1 MRRQRVFETVLW
13 PRHPRGTG
21 RWEAFAI
28 DASLIKGGCQPA
40 ERDRTQE
47 GLPPEA
53 TGRAVEEYIA
63 VLDDA
68 AFGAATDV
76 APKFVSQAD
85 PAARWTG
92 AHGGQAF
99 FAYSTAHLINV
110 DLLAAGPT
118 AAIIDGISAL
128 QSGEAIVSTVIQS
141 NTQNGHFPHWKLK
154 TGGVIMP
161 DERLSWV
168 QTIVSGL
175 QHGVAMAG
183 GTIIAPLIMGF
194 DPNLALFF
202 SGVGTLIFFLV
213 VGGRVPSYLGS
224 SFSFIAVVIAASAY
238 SGHGPNPN
246 LDVALG
252 GIVAAGVLYGIIAL
266 IVMQSGVGWV
276 ERLMPPVVTGAVVA
290 AIGLNLAPVA
300 VKAVSGSQFDT
311 CIGLI
316 TVVIVGLVAVSAPG
330 LWRRLPVI
338 IGAIA
343 GYLLYLLLAN
353 VLGLGKPIDYAAL
366 AAAPWIGLPK
376 FTAPSFHAN
385 AVFLIAPVAIILVAE
400 NLGHIKAIGAMTGR
414 SLDPFLGRAFLGDS
428 LATIVSAL
436 GGGPGVTTYAENI
449 GVMAATRVYS
459 TLLFVVAAVVSILLG
474 FSPKF
479 GALILSI
486 PAPVIGGLSLVL
498 FGLIAA
504 MAGRIWVENR
514 VDFSNPQNL
523 IAVATALTAGAGDLT
538 LKFGNFTM
546 GGIGTATFG
555 AIILYQIF
563 GWSKAKD

>member
-1 MRRQRVFETVLW
+1 M
-13 PRHPRGTG
+13 
-21 RWEAFAI
+21 
-28 DASLIKGGCQPA
+28 
-40 ERDRTQE
+40 
-47 GLPPEA
+47 
-53 TGRAVEEYIA
+53 A

-76 APKFVSQAD
+76 APKFVSPAD
-85 PAARWTG
+85 PAARVP
-92 AHGGQAF
+92 GGQAF

-118 AAIIDGISAL
+118 AAILDGISAL

-252 GIVAAGVLYGIIAL
+252 GIGAAGVLYGIIAL

-300 VKAVSGSQFDT
+300 VKAVSGSQLDT

-316 TVVIVGLVAVSAPG
+316 TVVIVGLVVVSAPG

-353 VLGLGKPIDYAAL
+353 VIGLGKPID
-366 AAAPWIGLPK
+366 
-376 FTAPSFHAN
+376 
-385 AVFLIAPVAIILVAE
+385 
-400 NLGHIKAIGAMTGR
+400 
-414 SLDPFLGRAFLGDS
+414 
-428 LATIVSAL
+428 
-436 GGGPGVTTYAENI
+436 
-449 GVMAATRVYS
+449 
-459 TLLFVVAAVVSILLG
+459 
-474 FSPKF
+474 
-479 GALILSI
+479 
-486 PAPVIGGLSLVL
+486 
-498 FGLIAA
+498 
-504 MAGRIWVENR
+504 
-514 VDFSNPQNL
+514 
-523 IAVATALTAGAGDLT
+523 
-538 LKFGNFTM
+538 
-546 GGIGTATFG
+546 
-555 AIILYQIF
+555 
-563 GWSKAKD
+563 

>member
-1 MRRQRVFETVLW
+1 
-13 PRHPRGTG
+13 
-21 RWEAFAI
+21 
-28 DASLIKGGCQPA
+28 
-40 ERDRTQE
+40 
-47 GLPPEA
+47 
-53 TGRAVEEYIA
+53 
-63 VLDDA
+63 
-68 AFGAATDV
+68 
-76 APKFVSQAD
+76 
-85 PAARWTG
+85 
-92 AHGGQAF
+92 
-99 FAYSTAHLINV
+99 
-110 DLLAAGPT
+110 
-118 AAIIDGISAL
+118 
-128 QSGEAIVSTVIQS
+128 
-141 NTQNGHFPHWKLK
+141 
-154 TGGVIMP
+154 
-161 DERLSWV
+161 
-168 QTIVSGL
+168 
-175 QHGVAMAG
+175 
-183 GTIIAPLIMGF
+183 
-194 DPNLALFF
+194 
-202 SGVGTLIFFLV
+202 
-213 VGGRVPSYLGS
+213 
-224 SFSFIAVVIAASAY
+224 
-238 SGHGPNPN
+238 
-246 LDVALG
+246 
-252 GIVAAGVLYGIIAL
+252 
-266 IVMQSGVGWV
+266 
-276 ERLMPPVVTGAVVA
+276 VTGAVVA

-538 LKFGNFTM
+538 LKFGSFTM

-563 GWSKAKD
+563 GWSKALRTPTAGKTPAARPQPIADVATNFGAIMSREFDIAIRRPGCGAMAIGSSKSGLETVTSSRLLRASAPKRRRRSTPAAIY